1 LVNDIGV
8 DIDLALHFD
17 KHIDRI
23 VAKAYS
29 RIGLLFRGFVS
40 RNLHVF
46 RQAYITYI
54 RPLLEYASNIWS
66 SHLLMHINFIERVQ
80 RHFTKRITK
89 LRDFSYRERLS
100 ILDLDTIEYRRLSCD
115 LTLYYK
121 IFYNLTA
128 WSPSEYFNVSMPPY
142 SLGLHSV
149 YHDFNIRK
157 PSCRTNSFENDFFN
171 RCV

>member
-1 LVNDIGV
+1 VHGITACKVHINSNLIESCDLIYDIGV

-66 SHLLMHINFIERVQ
+66 SHLLMI
-80 RHFTKRITK
+80 
-89 LRDFSYRERLS
+89 
-100 ILDLDTIEYRRLSCD
+100 
-115 LTLYYK
+115 LTL
-121 IFYNLTA
+121 
-128 WSPSEYFNVSMPPY
+128 
-142 SLGLHSV
+142 
-149 YHDFNIRK
+149 
-157 PSCRTNSFENDFFN
+157 
-171 RCV
+171 